1 MRLTDKLCLFLWQTG
16 LLTPALSRIVYKRL
30 AKRRLAPDH
39 PFSQDFFGLH
49 YQGNLNNN
57 IDFQIHFYGAFEKP
71 LLFFLRDALEALG
84 KPQSVF
90 VDVGANIGQHSLFM
104 SRLASQV
111 HAFEP
116 FAKVRERLL
125 LQIAHNALQNIRVHA
140 LGLSHENARLP
151 FYAPTGCNEG
161 IGSFDASTTSKGN
174 VAIGELELVRGDDYL
189 TREGITRIDILKMDV
204 EGFEKPALEGLRE
217 TLLATRP
224 LLVCEVTYG
233 KPLSFASL
241 ADFMGH
247 LPPDYRLFTFDK
259 RKQDGSKARRRDA
272 RARHSGEYRIL
283 PFTAWRSSGQDDII
297 ACPQESVARLPAA
310 SS

>member
-151 FYAPTGCNEG
+151 FYAPTGSNEG

-204 EGFEKPALEGLRE
+204 EGFEKPALEGLRA

-233 KPLSFASL
+233 KPLSFSSL
-241 ADFMGH
+241 ADFMSH